1 MPNRSHTLLRARRAL
16 VAVALGCLA
25 PGLIAARGRAQAPV
39 DHVAMGDRE
48 RAALRPQEA
57 LGHFEA
63 AIDADSSNYE
73 ALWKASRE
81 YVDLGEGERDEAR
94 RNDLFARAERLARKA
109 VAVRPADPEG
119 HFHLA
124 RVLGRRALAL
134 GPRDRIKYAKEVRAH
149 ALEALKYDSLHPGAL
164 HVMGVWNAEVMRLN
178 GFTRMIAKNFLGGQ
192 VFGSAN
198 WGNARRYMEK
208 SVAVEPDRIVHHL
221 DLAKIYDETG
231 DHAKA
236 REQYE
241 LVISLPAAEYNDA
254 RYKREAERALRNHG

>member
-1 MPNRSHTLLRARRAL
+1 MSNRLHTSRRARRAL
-16 VAVALGCLA
+16 LAAALGCLA
-25 PGLIAARGRAQAPV
+25 AGLARAQTPAE
-39 DHVAMGDRE
+39 HVAAGDRE

-57 LGHFEA
+57 LAHFEA
-63 AIDADSSNYE
+63 AIGTDSSNYE

-81 YVDLGEGERDEAR
+81 YVDLGEGERDEGR
-94 RNDLFARAERLARKA
+94 RNEFFARAERLARKA
-109 VAVRPADPEG
+109 IAVRPDDAEG

-124 RVLGRRALAL
+124 RALGRRALTL

-164 HVMGVWNAEVMRLN
+164 HVLGMWNAEVMRLN

-198 WGNARRYMEK
+198 WGNARRYLER
-208 SVAVEPDRIVHHL
+208 SVAVEPNRIVHHL
-221 DLAKIYDETG
+221 DLAKIYDDTG

-236 REQYE
+236 REQYQ
-241 LVISLPAAEYNDA
+241 LVLSLPAAEYNDA
-254 RYKREAERALRNHG
+254 RYKREAERALGGAG